1 MKSLISARLPA
12 LTDLAPRLRRG
23 LRSPAATI
31 GAAVLLLVVLVALF
45 APWFAPT
52 DPLRQDIAVRLR
64 PPGPGHWLG
73 TDNLGR
79 DILSR
84 LIYGARPTLGI
95 AVLVLAA
102 AAPIGLLIGI
112 VAGYVG
118 GWTERALMR
127 FTDIVLAFPQLVL
140 ALAFAGLLGAGTF
153 NGAVAVALTIW
164 PSYARQARTETSAIR
179 DSDYLAAARMLG
191 IRGGR
196 LLWGHVLPI
205 CLPFVYVRVALDM
218 AATILSLSSLGF
230 LGLGVQPPTPEWGAM
245 VADGSKVIF
254 DQWWVAAV
262 PGAAILLVCVAFN
275 LLADGLRDLGDPRH
289 G

>member
-1 MKSLISARLPA
+1 MTISASTSLPTSA
-12 LTDLAPRLRRG
+12 RPSWQHR
-23 LRSPAATI
+23 LRSPAAVI
-31 GAAVLLLVVLVALF
+31 GATVLLVLVLMALF
-45 APWFAPT
+45 APWLAPK
-52 DPLRQDIAVRLR
+52 DPLQQDIALRLR

-79 DILSR
+79 DLLSR
-84 LIYGARPTLGI
+84 VIYGARPTLGI
-95 AVLVLAA
+95 ALVVMAS

-112 VAGYVG
+112 VAGYMG
-118 GWTERALMR
+118 GWVERVLMR

-153 NGAVAVALTIW
+153 NGALAVALTIW
-164 PSYARQARTETSAIR
+164 PSYARQARAETLAIR

-196 LLWGHVLPI
+196 LLWGHVLPM
-205 CLPFVYVRVALDM
+205 CLPFVYVRLALDM

-262 PGAAILLVCVAFN
+262 PGAAILIVCIAFN

>member
-1 MKSLISARLPA
+1 MNQSMRVPLLFNIGAQ
-12 LTDLAPRLRRG
+12 LRRG

-31 GAAVLLLVVLVALF
+31 GAAVLLVLILVAVL
-45 APWFAPT
+45 APWLAPK
-52 DPLRQDIAVRLR
+52 DPLQQDIALRLR

-73 TDNLGR
+73 TDTLGR

-95 AVLVLAA
+95 AALVMLAA
-102 AAPIGLLIGI
+102 APVGLLIGI
-112 VAGYVG
+112 VAGYAG
-118 GWTERALMR
+118 GWTERVLMR

-140 ALAFAGLLGAGTF
+140 ALAFAGLLGAGAV
-153 NGAVAVALTIW
+153 NGALAVALTIW
-164 PSYARQARTETSAIR
+164 PSYARQARAETLVIR
-179 DSDYLAAARMLG
+179 GSDYLAAARMLG

-196 LLWGHVLPI
+196 LLWGHVLPM
-205 CLPFVYVRVALDM
+205 CLPFVYVRLALDM

-230 LGLGVQPPTPEWGAM
+230 LGLGVQQPTPEWGAM
-245 VADGSKVIF
+245 VAEGSKVIF

-262 PGAAILLVCVAFN
+262 PGAAILVACIAFN

>member
-1 MKSLISARLPA
+1 MNVDARLSPFVHI
-12 LTDLAPRLRRG
+12 RSQLRRG

-31 GAAVLLLVVLVALF
+31 GAAVLLVLILIAVF
-45 APWFAPT
+45 APWLAPK
-52 DPLRQDIAVRLR
+52 DPLQQDITLRLR
-64 PPGPGHWLG
+64 PPGAGHWLG
-73 TDNLGR
+73 TDTLGR

-95 AVLVLAA
+95 AALVMIT
-102 AAPIGLLIGI
+102 AAPVGLSIGI
-112 VAGYVG
+112 VAGYAG
-118 GWTERALMR
+118 GWVLMR

-140 ALAFAGLLGAGTF
+140 AMAFAGLLGAGAF
-153 NGAVAVALTIW
+153 NGALAVALTIW
-164 PSYARQARTETSAIR
+164 PSYARQARAETQVIR

-196 LLWGHVLPI
+196 LLWGHVLPM

-230 LGLGVQPPTPEWGAM
+230 LGLGVQQPTPEWGAM
-245 VADGSKVIF
+245 VAEGSKVIF

-262 PGAAILLVCVAFN
+262 PGAAILIVCIAFN

>member
-1 MKSLISARLPA
+1 MNLSMRPSPFVHIGAQ
-12 LTDLAPRLRRG
+12 LRRG

-31 GAAVLLLVVLVALF
+31 GAVVLLVLILVAVF
-45 APWFAPT
+45 APWLAPK
-52 DPLRQDIAVRLR
+52 DPLEQDIALRLR

-73 TDNLGR
+73 TDTLGR

-95 AVLVLAA
+95 AALVMLAA
-102 AAPIGLLIGI
+102 APVGLLIGI
-112 VAGYVG
+112 VAGYAG

-140 ALAFAGLLGAGTF
+140 ALAFAGLLGAGAL
-153 NGAVAVALTIW
+153 NGALAVALTIW
-164 PSYARQARTETSAIR
+164 PSYARQARAETLVIR
-179 DSDYLAAARMLG
+179 GSDYLAAARMLG
-191 IRGGR
+191 IRCGR
-196 LLWGHVLPI
+196 LLWGHVLPM
-205 CLPFVYVRVALDM
+205 CLPFVYVRLALDM

-230 LGLGVQPPTPEWGAM
+230 LGLGVQQPTPEWGAM
-245 VADGSKVIF
+245 VAEGSKVIF

-262 PGAAILLVCVAFN
+262 PGAAILVACIAFN

>member
-1 MKSLISARLPA
+1 MKSLINARLPA
-12 LTDLAPRLRRG
+12 LTDLAPRLRGG

>member
-1 MKSLISARLPA
+1 MNVSARTTFFVQMA
-12 LTDLAPRLRRG
+12 SQWKRG
-23 LRSPAATI
+23 LRSPAAML
-31 GAAVLLLVVLVALF
+31 GATVLLLFACIAVL
-45 APWFAPT
+45 APWLAPH
-52 DPLRQDIAVRLR
+52 DPLQQDIATRLR
-64 PPGPGHWLG
+64 PPGLGHWLG

-95 AVLVLAA
+95 ALLVMAG
-102 AAPIGLLIGI
+102 AAPTGLLIGI
-112 VAGYVG
+112 VAGYAG
-118 GWTERALMR
+118 GWTERVLMR

-164 PSYARQARTETSAIR
+164 PSYARQARAETLAIR

-196 LLWGHVLPI
+196 LLWGHVLPM

-230 LGLGVQPPTPEWGAM
+230 LGLGVQPPTPEWGSM

-254 DQWWVAAV
+254 DQWWVAAA
-262 PGAAILLVCVAFN
+262 PGAAILVVCVAFN

>member
-1 MKSLISARLPA
+1 MNLSAHMPRLVHI
-12 LTDLAPRLRRG
+12 APRLKRG
-23 LRSPAATI
+23 LRSPAATTGTI
-31 GAAVLLLVVLVALF
+31 ILLLLVVMAMF
-45 APWFAPT
+45 APWLAPK
-52 DPLRQDIAVRLR
+52 DPLQQDIAMRLR

-84 LIYGARPTLGI
+84 LIYGTRPTLGI
-95 AVLVLAA
+95 AVAVIAA
-102 AAPIGLLIGI
+102 AAPVGLLIGI
-112 VAGYVG
+112 VAGYAG
-118 GWTERALMR
+118 GWLERVLMR

-153 NGAVAVALTIW
+153 NGALAVALTIW
-164 PSYARQARTETSAIR
+164 PSYARQARAEALAMR
-179 DSDYLAAARMLG
+179 HSDYLAAARMLG

-196 LLWGHVLPI
+196 LLWGHVLPM
-205 CLPFVYVRVALDM
+205 CLPFVYVRLALDM

-254 DQWWVAAV
+254 DQWWVAAA
-262 PGAAILLVCVAFN
+262 PGAAILIVCIAFN

>member
-1 MKSLISARLPA
+1 MNVSARMPWL
-12 LTDLAPRLRRG
+12 LDIAPRWKRG
-23 LRSPAATI
+23 WRSPAATI
-31 GAAVLLLVVLVALF
+31 GVAVLLLLVLTAVL
-45 APWFAPT
+45 APWLAPK
-52 DPLRQDIAVRLR
+52 DPLLQDIAVRLR

-95 AVLVLAA
+95 AALVMAA

-112 VAGYVG
+112 VAGYAG
-118 GWTERALMR
+118 GWVERVLMR

-153 NGAVAVALTIW
+153 NGALAVALTIW
-164 PSYARQARTETSAIR
+164 PSYARQARAETLTIR
-179 DSDYLAAARMLG
+179 QSDYLAAARMLG

-196 LLWGHVLPI
+196 LLWGHVLPM
-205 CLPFVYVRVALDM
+205 CLPFVYVRLALDM

-262 PGAAILLVCVAFN
+262 PGAAILILCVAFN

>member
-1 MKSLISARLPA
+1 MNISARTPWLVEI
-12 LTDLAPRLRRG
+12 APRWKRG
-23 LRSPAATI
+23 LRSPAATT
-31 GAAVLLLVVLVALF
+31 GAIILLLLVIIAVF
-45 APWFAPT
+45 APWLAPK
-52 DPLRQDIAVRLR
+52 DPLQQDIAVRLR

-95 AVLVLAA
+95 AVLVIAA
-102 AAPIGLLIGI
+102 AAPVGLLIGI
-112 VAGYVG
+112 VAGYAG
-118 GWTERALMR
+118 GWAERVLMR

-140 ALAFAGLLGAGTF
+140 AMAFAGLLGAGTF
-153 NGAVAVALTIW
+153 NGALAVALTIW
-164 PSYARQARTETSAIR
+164 PSYARQARAETLAIR
-179 DSDYLAAARMLG
+179 HSDYLAAARMLG

-196 LLWGHVLPI
+196 LLWGHVLPM
-205 CLPFVYVRVALDM
+205 CLPFVYVRLALDM

-254 DQWWVAAV
+254 DQWWVAAA
-262 PGAAILLVCVAFN
+262 PGAAILIVCIAFN

>member
-1 MKSLISARLPA
+1 MNFSAQLFT
-12 LTDLAPRLRRG
+12 LTDFAPRLRRG

-31 GAAVLLLVVLVALF
+31 GASVLLIVIIVAAF
-45 APWFAPT
+45 APWLAPS
-52 DPLRQDIAVRLR
+52 DPLRQDIALRLR
-64 PPGPGHWLG
+64 PPGAGHWLG

-95 AVLVLAA
+95 AALVMAA

-118 GWTERALMR
+118 GWTERVLMR

-153 NGAVAVALTIW
+153 NGALAVALTIW
-164 PSYARQARTETSAIR
+164 PSYARLARTETLSIR

-191 IRGGR
+191 IRSGR

-262 PGAAILLVCVAFN
+262 PGAAILIICVAFN

>member
-1 MKSLISARLPA
+1 MRLPTFSFA
-12 LTDLAPRLRRG
+12 ARLRRG

-31 GAAVLLLVVLVALF
+31 GASVLLVVIIVAVF
-45 APWFAPT
+45 APWLAPT
-52 DPLRQDIAVRLR
+52 DPLRQDIALRLR
-64 PPGPGHWLG
+64 PPGAGHWLG

-95 AVLVLAA
+95 AALVMAA

-118 GWTERALMR
+118 GWTERVLMR

-153 NGAVAVALTIW
+153 NGALAVALTIW
-164 PSYARQARTETSAIR
+164 PSYARLARTETLAIR

-254 DQWWVAAV
+254 DQWWVAAA
-262 PGAAILLVCVAFN
+262 PGAAILIICVAFN

>member
-1 MKSLISARLPA
+1 MNLSAHMPRLVHI
-12 LTDLAPRLRRG
+12 APRLKRG
-23 LRSPAATI
+23 LRSPAATT
-31 GAAVLLLVVLVALF
+31 GAIILLLLVVMAMF
-45 APWFAPT
+45 APWLAPK
-52 DPLRQDIAVRLR
+52 DPLQQDIAMRLR

-95 AVLVLAA
+95 AVAVIAA
-102 AAPIGLLIGI
+102 AAPVGLLIGI
-112 VAGYVG
+112 VAGYAG
-118 GWTERALMR
+118 GWVERVLMR

-153 NGAVAVALTIW
+153 NGALAVALTIW
-164 PSYARQARTETSAIR
+164 PSYARQARAEALAMR
-179 DSDYLAAARMLG
+179 HSDYLAAARMLG

-196 LLWGHVLPI
+196 LLWGHVLPM
-205 CLPFVYVRVALDM
+205 CLPFVYVRLALDM

-254 DQWWVAAV
+254 DQWWVAAA
-262 PGAAILLVCVAFN
+262 PGAAILIVCIAFN

>member
-1 MKSLISARLPA
+1 MNLSMRPSPFVHIGAQ
-12 LTDLAPRLRRG
+12 LRRG

-31 GAAVLLLVVLVALF
+31 GAAVLLVLILVAVF
-45 APWFAPT
+45 APWLAPK
-52 DPLRQDIAVRLR
+52 DPLEQDIALRLR

-73 TDNLGR
+73 TDTLGR

-95 AVLVLAA
+95 AALVMLAA
-102 AAPIGLLIGI
+102 APVGLLIGI
-112 VAGYVG
+112 VAGYAG

-140 ALAFAGLLGAGTF
+140 ALAFAGLLGAGAL
-153 NGAVAVALTIW
+153 NGALAVALTIW
-164 PSYARQARTETSAIR
+164 PSYARQARAETLVIR
-179 DSDYLAAARMLG
+179 GSDYLAAARMLG

-196 LLWGHVLPI
+196 LLWGHVLPM
-205 CLPFVYVRVALDM
+205 CLPFVYVRLALDM

-230 LGLGVQPPTPEWGAM
+230 LGLGVQQPTPEWGAM
-245 VADGSKVIF
+245 VAEGSKVIF

-262 PGAAILLVCVAFN
+262 PGAAILVACIAFN

>member
-1 MKSLISARLPA
+1 MTISASTSLPTSA
-12 LTDLAPRLRRG
+12 RPSWQHR
-23 LRSPAATI
+23 LRSPAAVI
-31 GAAVLLLVVLVALF
+31 GATVLLVLVLMALF
-45 APWFAPT
+45 APWLAPK
-52 DPLRQDIAVRLR
+52 DPLQQDIALRLR

-79 DILSR
+79 DLLSR
-84 LIYGARPTLGI
+84 VIYGARSTLGI
-95 AVLVLAA
+95 ALLVMAS

-112 VAGYVG
+112 VAGYMG
-118 GWTERALMR
+118 GWVERVLMR

-153 NGAVAVALTIW
+153 NGALAVALTIW
-164 PSYARQARTETSAIR
+164 PSYARQARAETLAIR

-196 LLWGHVLPI
+196 LLWGHVLPM
-205 CLPFVYVRVALDM
+205 CLPFVYVRLALDM

-262 PGAAILLVCVAFN
+262 PGAAILIVCIAFN

>member
-1 MKSLISARLPA
+1 MNASSPTTF
-12 LTDLAPRLRRG
+12 LTQIAPRLQRG
-23 LRSPAATI
+23 LRSPAASI
-31 GAAVLLLVVLVALF
+31 GAIVLLLLVLVALF
-45 APWFAPT
+45 APWLAPK
-52 DPLRQDIAVRLR
+52 DPLQQDIALRLR

-73 TDNLGR
+73 TDTLGR

-95 AVLVLAA
+95 AALVMIT
-102 AAPIGLLIGI
+102 AAPVGLLIGI
-112 VAGYVG
+112 VAGYAG
-118 GWTERALMR
+118 GWVERVLMR

-140 ALAFAGLLGAGTF
+140 ALAFAGLLGAGAF
-153 NGAVAVALTIW
+153 NGALAVALTIW
-164 PSYARQARTETSAIR
+164 PSYARQARAETLSIR

-196 LLWGHVLPI
+196 LLWGDVLPM

-262 PGAAILLVCVAFN
+262 PGAAILIVCIAFN

>member
-1 MKSLISARLPA
+1 MNLSARLPA

-31 GAAVLLLVVLVALF
+31 GASVLLLVVLVALF
-45 APWFAPT
+45 APWLAPT

-112 VAGYVG
+112 VAGYLG
-118 GWTERALMR
+118 GWTERVLMR

-164 PSYARQARTETSAIR
+164 PSYARQARTETRAIR

-191 IRGGR
+191 IRGDR
-196 LLWGHVLPI
+196 LMWGHVLPI

-230 LGLGVQPPTPEWGAM
+230 LGLGVQPPMPEWGAM

>member
-1 MKSLISARLPA
+1 MNIRARTPWLIEI
-12 LTDLAPRLRRG
+12 APRWKHG
-23 LRSPAATI
+23 LRSPAATT
-31 GAAVLLLVVLVALF
+31 GAIILLVLVVMAVF
-45 APWFAPT
+45 APWLAPK
-52 DPLRQDIAVRLR
+52 DPLQQDIATRLR

-95 AVLVLAA
+95 AVLVIAA
-102 AAPIGLLIGI
+102 AAPVGLLIGI
-112 VAGYVG
+112 VAGYAG
-118 GWTERALMR
+118 GWVERVLMR

-153 NGAVAVALTIW
+153 NGALAVALTIW
-164 PSYARQARTETSAIR
+164 PSYARQARAETLAIR
-179 DSDYLAAARMLG
+179 HSDYLAAARMLG

-196 LLWGHVLPI
+196 LLWGHVLPM
-205 CLPFVYVRVALDM
+205 CLPFVYVRLALDM

-254 DQWWVAAV
+254 DQWWVAAA
-262 PGAAILLVCVAFN
+262 PGAAILIVCIAFN

>member
-1 MKSLISARLPA
+1 MNLR
-12 LTDLAPRLRRG
+12 APTQLLFHARRG

-31 GAAVLLLVVLVALF
+31 GASVLFIFVLMAIF
-45 APWFAPT
+45 APWLAPH
-52 DPLRQDIAVRLR
+52 DPLQQNIALRLR
-64 PPGPGHWLG
+64 PPGPGYWLG

-79 DILSR
+79 DLLSR

-95 AVLVLAA
+95 ALLVMAS
-102 AAPIGLLIGI
+102 AAPIGLSIGI
-112 VAGYVG
+112 VAGYAG
-118 GWTERALMR
+118 GWTERVLMR

-140 ALAFAGLLGAGTF
+140 ALAFAGLLGAGAF

-164 PSYARQARTETSAIR
+164 PSYARQARAETSAIR

-196 LLWGHVLPI
+196 LLWGHVLPM
-205 CLPFVYVRVALDM
+205 CLPFVYVRLALDM

-245 VADGSKVIF
+245 VASGSKVIF
-254 DQWWVAAV
+254 DQWRVAAV
-262 PGAAILLVCVAFN
+262 PGAAILLVCIALN

>member
-1 MKSLISARLPA
+1 MKSLINARLPA

>member
-1 MKSLISARLPA
+1 MTISASTSLPTSA
-12 LTDLAPRLRRG
+12 RPSWQHR
-23 LRSPAATI
+23 LRSPAAVI
-31 GAAVLLLVVLVALF
+31 GATVLLVLVLMALF
-45 APWFAPT
+45 APWLAPK
-52 DPLRQDIAVRLR
+52 DPLQQDIALRLR

-79 DILSR
+79 DLLSR
-84 LIYGARPTLGI
+84 VIYGARPTLGI
-95 AVLVLAA
+95 ALLVMAS

-112 VAGYVG
+112 VAGYMG
-118 GWTERALMR
+118 GWVERVLMR

-153 NGAVAVALTIW
+153 NGALAVALTIW
-164 PSYARQARTETSAIR
+164 PSYARQARAETLAIR

-196 LLWGHVLPI
+196 LLWGHVLPM
-205 CLPFVYVRVALDM
+205 CLPFVYVRLALDM

-262 PGAAILLVCVAFN
+262 PGAAILIVCIAFN

>member
-1 MKSLISARLPA
+1 MNLSANTSFL
-12 LTDLAPRLRRG
+12 LHIGPRLKRG
-23 LRSPAATI
+23 LRSPAATL
-31 GAAVLLLVVLVALF
+31 GAAVLLLLILIALF
-45 APWFAPT
+45 APWLAPK
-52 DPLRQDIAVRLR
+52 DPLQQDIALRLR

-73 TDNLGR
+73 TDALGR
-79 DILSR
+79 DLLSR
-84 LIYGARPTLGI
+84 LIYGSRATLGI
-95 AVLVLAA
+95 AALVMMA
-102 AAPIGLLIGI
+102 AAPVGLLIGI
-112 VAGYVG
+112 VAGYAG
-118 GWTERALMR
+118 GWVERVLMR

-140 ALAFAGLLGAGTF
+140 ALAFAGLLGAGAF
-153 NGAVAVALTIW
+153 NGALAVALTLW
-164 PSYARQARTETSAIR
+164 PSYARQARAETLAMR

-196 LLWGHVLPI
+196 LLWGHVLPM
-205 CLPFVYVRVALDM
+205 CLPFVYVRLALDM

-262 PGAAILLVCVAFN
+262 PGAAILIVCIAFN

>member
-1 MKSLISARLPA
+1 MNLRAATLVLSRARH
-12 LTDLAPRLRRG
+12 G

-31 GAAVLLLVVLVALF
+31 GAGVLVLLLLVAIL
-45 APWFAPT
+45 APWLAPH
-52 DPLRQDIAVRLR
+52 DPLQQNIALRLR
-64 PPGPGHWLG
+64 PPGAGHWLG

-79 DILSR
+79 DLLSR

-95 AVLVLAA
+95 ALLVMAS
-102 AAPIGLLIGI
+102 AAPVGLLIGI
-112 VAGYVG
+112 VAGYAG
-118 GWTERALMR
+118 GWVERVLMR

-153 NGAVAVALTIW
+153 NGALAVALTIW
-164 PSYARQARTETSAIR
+164 PSYARQARAETLAIR

-191 IRGGR
+191 IRSGR
-196 LLWGHVLPI
+196 LLWGHVLPM
-205 CLPFVYVRVALDM
+205 CLPFVYVRLALDM

-245 VADGSKVIF
+245 VAGGSKVIF

-262 PGAAILLVCVAFN
+262 PGAAILLVCIAFN

>member
-1 MKSLISARLPA
+1 MNLSAQLFT
-12 LTDLAPRLRRG
+12 LTDFAPRLRRG

-31 GAAVLLLVVLVALF
+31 GASVLLIVIIVAAF
-45 APWFAPT
+45 APWLAPS
-52 DPLRQDIAVRLR
+52 DPLRQDIALRLR
-64 PPGPGHWLG
+64 PPGAGHWLG

-95 AVLVLAA
+95 AALVMAA

-118 GWTERALMR
+118 GWTERVLMR

-153 NGAVAVALTIW
+153 NGALAVALTIW
-164 PSYARQARTETSAIR
+164 PSYARLARTETLSIR

-191 IRGGR
+191 IRSGR

-262 PGAAILLVCVAFN
+262 PGAAILIICVAFN

>member
-1 MKSLISARLPA
+1 MNLSVRPSLFIQIGAQ
-12 LTDLAPRLRRG
+12 LRRG

-31 GAAVLLLVVLVALF
+31 GAAVLLVLILVAVF
-45 APWFAPT
+45 APWLAPK
-52 DPLRQDIAVRLR
+52 DPLEQDIALRLR

-73 TDNLGR
+73 TDTLGR

-95 AVLVLAA
+95 AALVMLAA
-102 AAPIGLLIGI
+102 APVGLLIGI
-112 VAGYVG
+112 VAGYAG

-140 ALAFAGLLGAGTF
+140 ALAFAGLLGAGAL
-153 NGAVAVALTIW
+153 NGALAVALTIW
-164 PSYARQARTETSAIR
+164 PSYARQARAETLVIR
-179 DSDYLAAARMLG
+179 GSDYLAAARMLG

-196 LLWGHVLPI
+196 LLWGHVLPM
-205 CLPFVYVRVALDM
+205 CLPFVYVRLALDM

-230 LGLGVQPPTPEWGAM
+230 LGLGVQQPTPEWGAM
-245 VADGSKVIF
+245 VAEGSKVIF

-262 PGAAILLVCVAFN
+262 PGAAILVACIAFN

>member
-1 MKSLISARLPA
+1 MTISASTSLPTSA
-12 LTDLAPRLRRG
+12 RPSWQHR
-23 LRSPAATI
+23 LRSPAAVI
-31 GAAVLLLVVLVALF
+31 GATVLLVLMLMALF
-45 APWFAPT
+45 APWLAPK
-52 DPLRQDIAVRLR
+52 DPLQQDIALRLR

-79 DILSR
+79 DLLSR
-84 LIYGARPTLGI
+84 VIYGARPTLGI
-95 AVLVLAA
+95 ALLVMAS

-112 VAGYVG
+112 VAGYMG
-118 GWTERALMR
+118 GWVERVLMR

-153 NGAVAVALTIW
+153 NGALAVALTIW
-164 PSYARQARTETSAIR
+164 PSYARQARAETLAIR

-196 LLWGHVLPI
+196 LLWGHVLPM
-205 CLPFVYVRVALDM
+205 CLPFVYVRLALDM

-262 PGAAILLVCVAFN
+262 PGAAILIVCIAFN

>member
-1 MKSLISARLPA
+1 MNLRSASSLTSM
-12 LTDLAPRLRRG
+12 LAPRWQRAR
-23 LRSPAATI
+23 RSPAAI
-31 GAAVLLLVVLVALF
+31 LGAAILLLLVLMAIF
-45 APWFAPT
+45 APWLAPK
-52 DPLRQDIAVRLR
+52 DPLQQDIAMRLR
-64 PPGPGHWLG
+64 PPGAGHWLG
-73 TDNLGR
+73 TDTLGR

-95 AVLVLAA
+95 AALVMAA

-112 VAGYVG
+112 VAGYAG
-118 GWTERALMR
+118 GWTERVLMR

-153 NGAVAVALTIW
+153 NGALAVALTIW
-164 PSYARQARTETSAIR
+164 PSYARQARAETLSIR

-196 LLWGHVLPI
+196 LLWGHVLPM
-205 CLPFVYVRVALDM
+205 CLPFVYVRLALDM

-230 LGLGVQPPTPEWGAM
+230 LGLGVQPPMPEWGSM

-262 PGAAILLVCVAFN
+262 PGAAIFTVCIAFN

>member
-1 MKSLISARLPA
+1 MNTRVRTPWLIEIASRWK
-12 LTDLAPRLRRG
+12 RG
-23 LRSPAATI
+23 LRSPAATT
-31 GAAVLLLVVLVALF
+31 GAIILLVLVVIAVF
-45 APWFAPT
+45 APWLAPK
-52 DPLRQDIAVRLR
+52 DPLQQDIAMRLR

-95 AVLVLAA
+95 AVLVIAA
-102 AAPIGLLIGI
+102 AAPVGLLIGI
-112 VAGYVG
+112 VAGYAG
-118 GWTERALMR
+118 GWAERVLMR

-140 ALAFAGLLGAGTF
+140 AMAFAGLLGAGTF
-153 NGAVAVALTIW
+153 NGALAVALTIW
-164 PSYARQARTETSAIR
+164 PSYARQARAETLAIR
-179 DSDYLAAARMLG
+179 HSDYLAAARMLG

-196 LLWGHVLPI
+196 LLWGHVLPM
-205 CLPFVYVRVALDM
+205 CLPFVYVRLALDM

-254 DQWWVAAV
+254 DQWWVAAA
-262 PGAAILLVCVAFN
+262 PGAAILIVCIAFN